1 MTLKRKVLF
10 IDIDGVLFGEYDGYY
25 QLRPG
30 VSSFFTWALPNFRC
44 EFLTCWS
51 WVRVQNLLELL
62 YIDRRS
68 LNIGYRVWYNL
79 KTDGIDP
86 TKDDCYVIDDNLLPE
101 EVRQLESWGL
111 ASRYLKVE
119 KSGRDELYR
128 IRQLITDLELIPN
141 RLLFEE
147 LKNHK

>member
-1 MTLKRKVLF
+1 MKKKVLF

-30 VSSFFTWALPNFRC
+30 VSSFFVWAGQHFQC

-51 WVRVQNLLELL
+51 WPRVQTLLELL

-68 LNIGYRVWYNL
+68 LKIGYRLWYNL

-86 TKDDCYVIDDNLLPE
+86 QQEDFFIIDDNLIPE
-101 EVRQLESWGL
+101 EIAEIKAWGL
-111 ASRYLKVE
+111 SDRYLQVNKE
-119 KSGRDELYR
+119 G
-128 IRQLITDLELIPN
+128 IT
-141 RLLFEE
+141 E
-147 LKNHK
+147 LKRIQQLLIERVGLEN

>member
-1 MTLKRKVLF
+1 MLNKDKILF

-30 VSSFFTWALPNFRC
+30 VSSFFLWASRNFRC

-51 WVRVQNLLELL
+51 WPRVQALLESL

-68 LNIGYRVWYNL
+68 LRIGYREWRNL

-86 TKDDCYVIDDNLLPE
+86 NSDEFYLIDDNLLPAE
-101 EVRQLESWGL
+101 IEQLIEWGL
-111 ASRYLKVE
+111 EERYLKVD
-119 KSGRDELYR
+119 KSGSEQLKLVKQR
-128 IRQLITDLELIPN
+128 IMAMEGIES
-141 RLLFEE
+141 
-147 LKNHK
+147 

>member
-1 MTLKRKVLF
+1 MIKQPVLF

-30 VSSFFTWALPNFRC
+30 VSSFLVWAGQYFHC

-51 WVRVQNLLELL
+51 WPRVQNLLETL

-68 LNIGYRVWYNL
+68 LKIGYRLWYNF

-86 TKDDCYVIDDNLLPE
+86 KREDFYIIDDNLVPE
-101 EVRQLESWGL
+101 ELAQLEAWGL
-111 ASRYLKVE
+111 GSRYLRVNKE
-119 KSGRDELYR
+119 GSTELQR
-128 IRQLITDLELIPN
+128 IQQLLMELVG
-141 RLLFEE
+141 LG
-147 LKNHK
+147 KK